1 MQPAQAR
8 SGAKVSI
15 TTGKIHDTV
24 PEDNTPEDKI
34 PDYNIPD
41 YNTPDKTPNKT
52 PDKPLHK
59 NQDGK
64 RNKGA
69 TISLSGSLNATGVAE
84 VWQKVEKNLEQL
96 TGTETLVI
104 DLERVDYLDSAGAA
118 LVEFIRTTWKQKT
131 GQDTSLIG
139 LEPSFKRVLDLT
151 QKSGKSDGKEK
162 KPEPEYSFVETR
174 GKNFAAHMENTATF
188 IAHLGRITR
197 ALTYAFFHPASI
209 RWKDALLTAE
219 RSGVNALP
227 IVALISF
234 IVGLVMAFQSAMP
247 MKMFGAEIYVANLI
261 GIAMVR
267 ELGPLMTAI
276 ILAGRSGSAF
286 AAEIGTM
293 KINEEID
300 ALSTMGIDPVRFL
313 MVPRILAAVVITPLL
328 TVFANV
334 VGIMGGSIVLLS
346 MGYPAVTYYSQV
358 VSFVTWEDFMGGL
371 VKCFVFGILIAA
383 AGCIRGIETKSGPGA
398 VGTSTTSAVVTGI
411 TLIAVFDGI
420 FSVLYYCLGI

>member
-1 MQPAQAR
+1 MKKTSTR
-8 SGAKVSI
+8 SGATVSMSPFKNP
-15 TTGKIHDTV
+15 GKH
-24 PEDNTPEDKI
+24 P
-34 PDYNIPD
+34 Y
-41 YNTPDKTPNKT
+41 
-52 PDKPLHK
+52 K
-59 NQDGK
+59 NQEEDD
-64 RNKGA
+64 GA
-69 TISLSGSLNATGVAE
+69 TITLSGTLNATGVAE
-84 VWQKVEKNLEQL
+84 VWQKVEKKLKGL
-96 TGTETLVI
+96 TGTGHLVI

-131 GQDTSLIG
+131 DQEASLLG

-151 QKSGKSDGKEK
+151 ERSRDSDGKGK
-162 KPEPEYSFVETR
+162 DPEPKYSFVETR
-174 GKNFAAHMENTATF
+174 GKNFAVRMENTVTF
-188 IAHLGRITR
+188 IAHVGKITS
-197 ALTYAFFHPASI
+197 ALTYAFFHPSSI

-219 RSGVNALP
+219 RAGVNALP

-300 ALSTMGIDPVRFL
+300 ALATMGIDPVRFL
-313 MVPRILAAVVITPLL
+313 MVPRILAAIFITPLL
-328 TVFANV
+328 TIFANF

-358 VSFVTWEDFMGGL
+358 VSFVTWGDFMGGL
-371 VKCFVFGILIAA
+371 IKCFVFGILIAA
-383 AGCIRGIETKSGPGA
+383 SGCIRGIETKSGPGA

-420 FSVLYYCLGI
+420 FSVLYYCLGV

>member
-1 MQPAQAR
+1 ME
-8 SGAKVSI
+8 
-15 TTGKIHDTV
+15 IHQ
-24 PEDNTPEDKI
+24 E
-34 PDYNIPD
+34 
-41 YNTPDKTPNKT
+41 
-52 PDKPLHK
+52 K
-59 NQDGK
+59 NNDAT
-64 RNKGA
+64 A
-69 TISLSGSLNATGVAE
+69 TITLSGRLNATGVAE
-84 VWQKVEKNLEQL
+84 VWQKVEKDLKQL
-96 TGTETLVI
+96 TGTGPLVI
-104 DLERVDYLDSAGAA
+104 DLEQVDYLDSAGAA
-118 LVEFIRTTWKQKT
+118 LVEFIRTTWKQRT
-131 GQDTSLIG
+131 DQEISFLG

-151 QKSGKSDGKEK
+151 ERSRDSGGRGKE
-162 KPEPEYSFVETR
+162 PEPEYSFVETR
-174 GKNFAAHMENTATF
+174 GKNFAVRMENTTTF
-188 IAHLGRITR
+188 IAHVGKITR
-197 ALTYAFFHPASI
+197 ALVYAFFHPSSI

-219 RSGVNALP
+219 RAGVNALP

-300 ALSTMGIDPVRFL
+300 ALATMGIDPVRFL
-313 MVPRILAAVVITPLL
+313 MVPRILAAVFITPLL
-328 TVFANV
+328 TIFANF

-358 VSFVTWEDFMGGL
+358 VSFVTWGDFMGGL
-371 VKCFVFGILIAA
+371 IKCFVFGILIAA
-383 AGCIRGIETKSGPGA
+383 SGCIRGIETKSGPGA

-420 FSVLYYCLGI
+420 FSVLYYCLGV